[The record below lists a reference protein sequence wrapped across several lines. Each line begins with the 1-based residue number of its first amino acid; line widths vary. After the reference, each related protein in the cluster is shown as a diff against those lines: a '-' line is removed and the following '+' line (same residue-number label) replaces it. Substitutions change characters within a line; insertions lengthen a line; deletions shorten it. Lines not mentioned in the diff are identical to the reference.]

1 MGFVPPKSP
10 IMKSKLG
17 RLPFGKYQG
26 QLLTEIAVQ
35 DPKYL
40 HWLLEQSW
48 LQKHLRTLICKA
60 LDIDEVLLPQTPA
73 PLSTL
78 RRYGRQ
84 IVRDPAP
91 EIKA

>member
-1 MGFVPPKSP
+1 
-10 IMKSKLG
+10 MKPKLG

-26 QLLTEIAVQ
+26 RLLTEIAVK

-40 HWLLEQSW
+40 HWLLEQAW
-48 LQKHLRTLICKA
+48 LQKHHLRTLICKA

-84 IVRDPAP
+84 IVRDPAL